1 MMRKFFHYFWS
12 MIVHPKATIEELAQE
27 TSLRYAVVL
36 VLFSLALTL
45 FNLLLFAICGFDW
58 LGTRREL
65 PSPTYIGFFGR
76 LSVGTDDYV
85 TIFNFLINPLM
96 ALVGLTFIPGLAHL
110 LAKIWRGAGTFEQ
123 MVNTL
128 VFATGGPSIVISSVL
143 NDMLL
148 AGVLPNLLT
157 GHPYAFTAAQTGEF
171 GASVQTLWWVYMIGI
186 YIFAKDAWAIALGT
200 LAIRHIQKI
209 PIWAAALIMLFGYTL
224 WYYGMAG
231 TFVR

>member
-1 MMRKFFHYFWS
+1 MTRKFFHYLWG
-12 MIVHPKATIEELAQE
+12 MIVRPKATIEELAQE
-27 TSLRYAVVL
+27 TTIRYAVML
-36 VLFSLALTL
+36 VLFSVALTL
-45 FNLLLFAICGFDW
+45 FNLVLFVIFGFDW

-96 ALVGLTFIPGLAHL
+96 ALVGLIFIPGLAHL

-128 VFATGGPSIVISSVL
+128 VFATGVPSIVISSVL
-143 NDMLL
+143 NDILL

-171 GASVQTLWWVYMIGI
+171 GTSVQTVWWVYMIGI
-186 YIFAKDAWAIALGT
+186 YILAKDVWTIALGT
-200 LAIRHIQKI
+200 LAIRRIQKI
-209 PIWAAALIMLFGYTL
+209 PIWAAVLIILFGYVL
-224 WYYGMAG
+224 WFYGMAG

>member
-1 MMRKFFHYFWS
+1 MGRKFFHYLWG
-12 MIVHPKATIEELAQE
+12 MIFRPKSTIEELAQE
-27 TSLRYAVVL
+27 TSIRYAVAL
-36 VLFSLALTL
+36 ILFGVVLTL
-45 FNLLLFAICGFDW
+45 FNLLLFVIFGFDW

-65 PSPTYIGFFGR
+65 SNPTYIGFFGR

-96 ALVGLTFIPGLAHL
+96 ALVGLIFIPGLTQL
-110 LAKIWRGAGTFEQ
+110 LAKIWKGTGTFEQ

-128 VFATGGPSIVISSVL
+128 VFATGVPSIVISSVL

-157 GHPYAFTAAQTGEF
+157 GHPYAFTAAQTGEL

-186 YIFAKDAWAIALGT
+186 YIFAKDMWTIVLGT
-200 LAIRHIQKI
+200 LAIRRIQKI
-209 PIWAAALIMLFGYTL
+209 PTWAASLLMLFGYIL
-224 WYYGMAG
+224 WFYGMAG

>member
-1 MMRKFFHYFWS
+1 MTRKFFHYFWGT
-12 MIVHPKATIEELAQE
+12 IACPKSTIEGLAQE
-27 TSLRYAVVL
+27 TSIRFAVAL
-36 VLFSLALTL
+36 VFFGLALTL
-45 FNLLLFAICGFDW
+45 FNLLLYTLFGFDW

-76 LSVGTDDYV
+76 LSMETEHYV

-96 ALVGLTFIPGLAHL
+96 ALVGLMFIPGLAQL

-128 VFATGGPSIVISSVL
+128 VFATGVPSIVISSVL
-143 NDMLL
+143 NDLLL

-171 GASVQTLWWVYMIGI
+171 GATVQTLWWVYMMGI
-186 YIFAKDAWAIALGT
+186 YIFVKDAWTITLGA
-200 LAIRHIQKI
+200 LAIRRVQKI
-209 PIWAAALIMLFGYTL
+209 PTWAAALIMLFGYIL
-224 WYYGMAG
+224 WYYGVAG

>member
-1 MMRKFFHYFWS
+1 MTRKFFHYLWG
-12 MIVHPKATIEELAQE
+12 MIVRPKATIEELAQE
-27 TSLRYAVVL
+27 TTIRYAVML
-36 VLFSLALTL
+36 VLFSVALTL
-45 FNLLLFAICGFDW
+45 FNLVLFVIFGFDW

-96 ALVGLTFIPGLAHL
+96 ALVGLIFIPGLAHL

-128 VFATGGPSIVISSVL
+128 VFATGVPSIVISSVL

-157 GHPYAFTAAQTGEF
+157 GHPYAFTAAQIGEF

-186 YIFAKDAWAIALGT
+186 YILGKDTWTIALGA
-200 LAIRHIQKI
+200 LAIRRIQKVSV
-209 PIWAAALIMLFGYTL
+209 WAAALIMLFGYVL
-224 WYYGMAG
+224 WFYGMAG